1 MLAKLDFEK
10 TSLDFKT
17 KTCNYYPCETI
28 RKIQPASEQ
37 YRPYK
42 SETKKIMDKKN
53 IGQKIL
59 HFPITKIIIG
69 LIVCGVIVGA
79 GQALIQQILEL
90 TNINK
95 DLRNLIA
102 GIFAAILAI
111 ISYISLFK
119 LYEKREITE
128 FSKKSIIKN
137 LSIGIVLGVI
147 LQSLTVLMIYLK
159 GGYSVISINPI
170 LFIIP
175 PLTMGITS
183 AIIEETLFRGI
194 IFRIPEEKLGSYI
207 SLLISALIFGAL
219 HISNPNSSLSAG
231 IGLAIQAGLLLGA
244 AYIYSRNLWFPI
256 AIHFAWNFT
265 QSAIFGANVSGNA
278 ISKTLITSKIEG
290 AEWFTGGQFGPE
302 GSIQATIFCL
312 IATIILLILSH
323 KEGKIIK
330 PYWKK

>member
-1 MLAKLDFEK
+1 
-10 TSLDFKT
+10 
-17 KTCNYYPCETI
+17 
-28 RKIQPASEQ
+28 
-37 YRPYK
+37 
-42 SETKKIMDKKN
+42 MDKKN

-59 HFPITKIIIG
+59 HFPLTKIIIG
-69 LIVCGVIVGA
+69 LIVCGVIIGVG
-79 GQALIQQILEL
+79 QTLIQKTLEL
-90 TNINK
+90 TSIDK
-95 DLRNLIA
+95 DLKNLIG
-102 GIFAAILAI
+102 GIFAAILVI
-111 ISYISLFK
+111 ISYTYLFK
-119 LYEKREITE
+119 FYEKRKITE

-147 LQSLTVLMIYLK
+147 LQSLTILVIYLK

-312 IATIILLILSH
+312 IATIVLLVLSH

-330 PYWKK
+330 PYWNK